1 MFRLI
6 KVINLEFK
14 KLKNIKSLSI
24 LIYPEGAGAEAK
36 HRKISALGALS
47 LLTVYTAVVFCAGF
61 LILSMTP
68 AKKIVFPGST
78 SLTTSDLQQVKELN
92 KRVIFLAR
100 QLESLKTTNKQ
111 LKDAIL
117 LGDSTLIDSLTSV
130 TGDSSS
136 AEKSD
141 KKFGGDI
148 FYVLNKLFS
157 NEDNQNKKSGGTL
170 HFSMPLNG
178 FISRGFSPE
187 TGHMGIDIV
196 AKKGSPIFAA
206 AGGYVVFSD
215 FTARDGNM
223 IIIND
228 PDGYMTIYKHCSS
241 LLKKTRDTVIEG
253 EVIALSGN
261 SGEITTG
268 PHLHFEIWK
277 DGKPIDP
284 KTVLINY

>member
-1 MFRLI
+1 M
-6 KVINLEFK
+6 EFK
-14 KLKNIKSLSI
+14 KIKRIKSLSI
-24 LIYPEGAGAEAK
+24 LIIPEGAGAEAK
-36 HRKISALGALS
+36 HRKISAFRALS
-47 LLTVYTAVVFCAGF
+47 ILTFYTAVVFCAGF

-68 AKKIVFPGST
+68 AKKLVFPGST
-78 SLTTSDLQQVKELN
+78 SLTISDLQQVKELN

-100 QLESLKTTNKQ
+100 QLESLKTTNRQ
-111 LKDAIL
+111 LRDAIL
-117 LGDSTLIDSLTSV
+117 LGDSTLIDSLTSGR
-130 TGDSSS
+130 GDSVE
-136 AEKSD
+136 AGKGN

-148 FYVLNKLFS
+148 FFVLNKLFARQ
-157 NEDNQNKKSGGTL
+157 DKPKGTTI
-170 HFSMPLNG
+170 HFGMPLNG

-196 AKKGSPIFAA
+196 AKKGSPIYAA

-215 FTARDGNM
+215 YTTKDGNM

-228 PDGYMTIYKHCSS
+228 TDGYMTIYKHCSS
-241 LLKKTRDTVIEG
+241 LLKKTRETVLEG

>member
-1 MFRLI
+1 M
-6 KVINLEFK
+6 EFK
-14 KLKNIKSLSI
+14 KFKKIKSLSI
-24 LIYPEGAGAEAK
+24 LIIPEGAGTEAK
-36 HRKISALGALS
+36 HGKLSAIGALS
-47 LLTVYTAVVFCAGF
+47 ILTLYTALVFCAGF
-61 LILSMTP
+61 LVLSMTP
-68 AKKIVFPGST
+68 AKKLVFPGST

-130 TGDSSS
+130 TGDSTAAS
-136 AEKSD
+136 KTN

-148 FYVLNKLFS
+148 FYVIEKLLAR
-157 NEDNQNKKSGGTL
+157 QNKPGDGTI
-170 HFSMPLNG
+170 HFTMPLNG

-215 FTARDGNM
+215 YTSRDGNM

-228 PDGYMTIYKHCSS
+228 PDGYITIYKHCSS

-253 EVIALSGN
+253 DVIALSGN